1 MIMNMTSYFRPIVR
15 TGLPRSKDSIFLAET
30 NYWVSEAEEISLGKK
45 KKLVSIND
53 VPEWWQK
60 RWLKKRTDI
69 SGMEFGFP
77 KIMGILNVTPDSFSD
92 GGNHFNLDA
101 ALNQAKFIEENGADI
116 IDIGGESTR
125 PGALTV
131 PISEEIRRIEPV
143 INGISARSKIPI
155 SVDTRKAGVA
165 SAAHKAGASMVNDV
179 SGFTFDP
186 DLLPLCSKYKLPVC
200 VMHMKGSPESMQN
213 NPKYENVLIEVFD
226 FLENQIGKLV
236 QAGISRDQIIADVG
250 IGFGK
255 NIEHNLTLIKNISLF
270 HGLGVPLLLGV
281 SRKSI
286 ISNVAKVEKLSDR
299 VHGSISLALSALG
312 QGVQVFRVHDVAETR
327 QAFDL
332 WEAVNFGE

>member
-1 MIMNMTSYFRPIVR
+1 MNMTSYFRPIVR
-15 TGLPRSKDSIFLAET
+15 TGSPRSKDSIFLAET
-30 NYWVSEAEEISLGKK
+30 NYWVSEAEEIKLSKK
-45 KKLVSIND
+45 TKLVSINA
-53 VPEWWQK
+53 VPDWWKK
-60 RWLKKRTDI
+60 RWLKKRSSI
-69 SGMEFGFP
+69 LGMDFGFP
-77 KIMGILNVTPDSFSD
+77 KLMGILNVTPDSFSD
-92 GGNHFNLDA
+92 GGNHVELDA
-101 ALNQAKFIEENGADI
+101 ALNQAKFMEENGVDI
-116 IDIGGESTR
+116 IDVGGESTR
-125 PGALTV
+125 PGAVIV
-131 PISEEIRRIEPV
+131 PIAEEIRRIGQV
-143 INGISARSKIPI
+143 INGISARSKVPI
-155 SVDTRKAGVA
+155 SVDTRKVDVA
-165 SAAHKAGASMVNDV
+165 SAARKAGASMVNDV

-186 DLLPLCSKYKLPVC
+186 DLLPYCSKYKLPVC
-200 VMHMKGSPESMQN
+200 VMHMKGSPENMQN

-255 NIEHNLTLIKNISLF
+255 NIGHNLALIRNISLF

-286 ISNVAKVEKLSDR
+286 ISNVAKVEKPIDR

-332 WEAVNFGE
+332 WVAVNFGE

>member
-1 MIMNMTSYFRPIVR
+1 MNMTSYFRPIVR
-15 TGLPRSKDSIFLAET
+15 TGSPRSKNSIFLAET
-30 NYWVSEAEEISLGKK
+30 NYWVSEAEEIKFGKK
-45 KKLVSIND
+45 TKLVSIND
-53 VPEWWQK
+53 VPDWWKK
-60 RWLKKRTDI
+60 RWLKKRSDI
-69 SGMEFGFP
+69 LGMEFGFP
-77 KIMGILNVTPDSFSD
+77 KLMGILNVTPDSFSD
-92 GGNHFNLDA
+92 GGNHVELDA
-101 ALNQAKFIEENGADI
+101 ALNQAKFMEENGVDI
-116 IDIGGESTR
+116 IDVGGESTR

-131 PISEEIRRIEPV
+131 PILEEIRRIEPV
-143 INGISARSKIPI
+143 ISGISARSKIPI

-179 SGFTFDP
+179 SGFTFDS
-186 DLLPLCSKYKLPVC
+186 DLLPFCSKYKLPVC
-200 VMHMKGSPESMQN
+200 VMHMKGSPENMQN
-213 NPKYENVLIEVFD
+213 NPKYENILIEVFD
-226 FLENQIGKLV
+226 FLENQIGALV

-255 NIEHNLTLIKNISLF
+255 NIGHNLALIKNISLF

-286 ISNVAKVEKLSDR
+286 ISNVARVEKPSDR

>member
-1 MIMNMTSYFRPIVR
+1 MNMTSYFRPIVR
-15 TGLPRSKDSIFLAET
+15 TGSPRSKDSIFLAET
-30 NYWVSEAEEISLGKK
+30 NYWVSEAEEIKFGKK
-45 KKLVSIND
+45 TKLVSIND
-53 VPEWWQK
+53 VPDWWKK
-60 RWLKKRTDI
+60 RWLKKRSDI
-69 SGMEFGFP
+69 LGMEFGFP
-77 KIMGILNVTPDSFSD
+77 KLMGILNVTPDSFSD
-92 GGNHFNLDA
+92 GGNHVELDA
-101 ALNQAKFIEENGADI
+101 ALNQAKFMEENGVDI

-131 PISEEIRRIEPV
+131 PISEEIVRIEPV

-155 SVDTRKAGVA
+155 SVDTRKADVA
-165 SAAHKAGASMVNDV
+165 SAARKAGASMVNDV

-186 DLLPLCSKYKLPVC
+186 NLLPYCSKYKLPVC
-200 VMHMKGSPESMQN
+200 VMHMKGSPENMQN
-213 NPKYENVLIEVFD
+213 NPKYENILIEVFD

-255 NIEHNLTLIKNISLF
+255 NIGHNLALIKNISLF

-286 ISNVAKVEKLSDR
+286 ISNVAKVEKPSDR
-299 VHGSISLALSALG
+299 VHGSISLAISALG

-332 WEAVNFGE
+332 WVAVNFGE